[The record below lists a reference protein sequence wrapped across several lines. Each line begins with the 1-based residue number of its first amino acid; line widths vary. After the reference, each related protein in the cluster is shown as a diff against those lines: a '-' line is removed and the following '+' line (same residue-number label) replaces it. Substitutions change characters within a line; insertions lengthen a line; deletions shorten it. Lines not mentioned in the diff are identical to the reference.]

1 MLVLV
6 WLVRSRLVTLT
17 PGPVVRTLLVPEEPW
32 RHTNCLFVVVLA
44 GNVAVQAMLKVL

>member
-17 PGPVVRTLLVPEEPW
+17 PRPVVRTLLVPEEPW
-32 RHTNCLFVVVLA
+32 RHTNCLVVLLV